1 MSDLIDKTPVSPERL
16 EYLRLL
22 EKKVSL
28 QEGLPH
34 LYGYK
39 WYKWAREFFESIN
52 YLCFMSK
59 ANQISGSS
67 TQIRKII
74 DWATDQN
81 KWPKLWK
88 TRPLQ
93 FWYLYPTRDVAHI
106 EFTKKWEP
114 EFLPRG
120 QFKEHPIYGWR
131 REFYHNRIWAIHF
144 NSGVSIFFK
153 TYGQDVGDLQTG
165 TVWYLAFDEELPED
179 LWSELSFRV
188 AATNGYISGVF
199 TPTIGQE
206 FWREAMEEI
215 GTSYERFKGAF
226 KQRVSMY
233 DCLQYEDGSRSPW
246 TLEQIHR
253 AEAACKNEA
262 EIKRRVHGYFVADSG
277 LKYGAYSR
285 TRNRCEPL
293 KEIPKDWLWYCGV
306 DSGSGGAENH
316 PAAVTVVAVRPDYKL
331 GYVVRGWRGDGED
344 TTSGYIVNKCFEMIK
359 DLPFV
364 TVYYDYSDR
373 DFFTIAQTMG
383 LAVFPAE
390 KGHTVGEQV
399 VNVLFKNDMLFVYNI
414 PELDPLSNE
423 LSSLKKSTPKTRAKD
438 DAADSLRY
446 AVVKIPWDYSAIKVV
461 LHPPKEVLKKTAEQ
475 QQKEARRRRALGE
488 ERSPDDFKDV
498 EEELAAWDE
507 LMHIEVD
514 AYAY

>member
-1 MSDLIDKTPVSPERL
+1 MSTKLPASPEQL
-16 EYLRLL
+16 EYLKLL
-22 EKKVSL
+22 ERKVEL

-34 LYGYK
+34 LHGYK
-39 WYKWAREFFESIN
+39 WYKWARDFFESTN
-52 YLCFMSK
+52 QLCFMSK

-74 DWATDQN
+74 HWATCPEL
-81 KWPKLWK
+81 WPKLWK

-114 EFLPRG
+114 EFMPRNS
-120 QFKEHPIYGWR
+120 FKEHPIYGWR
-131 REFYHNRIWAIHF
+131 KETYHNRIWAIHF

-165 TVWYLAFDEELPED
+165 TCWYVALDEELPED

-188 AATNGYISGVF
+188 AATNGHISGVF
-199 TPTIGQE
+199 TPTLGQE
-206 FWREAMEEI
+206 FWREAMEET
-215 GTSYERFKGAF
+215 GKFERFKGAF

-233 DCLQYEDGSRSPW
+233 DCLQYEDGTPSPW
-246 TLEQIHR
+246 TMEQIKR
-253 AEAACKNEA
+253 AEMSCKNEI
-262 EIKRRVHGYFVADSG
+262 EIKRRVHGYFVADTG
-277 LKYGAYSR
+277 LKYSSYSR
-285 TRNRCEPL
+285 TRNRCSPV
-293 KEIPKDWLWYCGV
+293 EIPKDWIWYCGV
-306 DSGSGGAENH
+306 DSGSGGADNH
-316 PAAVTVVAVRPDYKL
+316 PAAISVVAVSPDYKK

-364 TVYYDYSDR
+364 TIYYDYSDR

-383 LAVFPAE
+383 LHVYPAE

-399 VNVLFKNDMLFVYNI
+399 VNVLFKNDMLMVYNT
-414 PELDPLSNE
+414 EDLDPLSNE
-423 LSSLKKSTPKTRAKD
+423 LCSLKKSTPKTRAKD

-446 AVVKIPWDYSAIKVV
+446 AVVKVPWDFSAITVRLEKPKSEVV
-461 LHPPKEVLKKTAEQ
+461 KKTEDLN
-475 QQKEARRRRALGE
+475 KERRREFVLGGE
-488 ERSPDDFKDV
+488 STRVVTIE
-498 EEELAAWDE
+498 DE
-507 LMHIEVD
+507 LDSWNELLESGYGD
-514 AYAY
+514 YAYG